1 MSLLRNPP
9 ETQYADTGE
18 GFVAYQTFGQG
29 RDLLFFT
36 DINSNVEV
44 MWEYPAVAQYF
55 DRLSSFTR
63 VTYFDNRGTGVS
75 DPIPYDAITI
85 DNWMDDGR
93 AVLDAAGIEQVALL
107 GDVEGGPT
115 AMLFAATYPHRV
127 SALVLT
133 NAFARWTRAEDY
145 AIGMPAATLD
155 KLMIWLK
162 QNVGKPGYF
171 DALLPSRIN
180 DEQLKTSLARFQRTA
195 VPPGIA
201 SLAFRWYSQVDLR
214 PILAN
219 INVPTLVIAR
229 SDATYH
235 RPAHSR
241 YLAEHISEAKL
252 VELPGADTSPY
263 FEADPEPVLD
273 EIEEFL
279 TGVRARPVSD
289 RTLATVMFTDI
300 VDSTGHAARL
310 GDERWLNLL
319 GDHNRLTRDYLHRY
333 RGIER
338 DTAGDGF
345 LATFDGPTR
354 AVTCAAELQRTM
366 PELGI
371 QIRVGLHTG
380 EVELTGNDIG
390 GIAVHIAARVIDAE
404 PGSGVMVSSTVKDL
418 VVGSGIEFEDRG
430 SHQLKGVPDEWHL
443 YAVSGLP

>member
-9 ETQYADTGE
+9 ETHYADTGG

-55 DRLSSFTR
+55 DRVSSFSR

-75 DPIPYDAITI
+75 DPIPYDVISI

-93 AVLDAAGIEQVALL
+93 AVMDAAGIERAALL
-107 GDVEGGPT
+107 GDTEGGST
-115 AMLFAATYPHRV
+115 AMLFAATYPDRV

-171 DALLPSRIN
+171 DTLLPSRID

-201 SLAFRWYSQVDLR
+201 NLAFRWYSQVDLR

-241 YLAEHISEAKL
+241 YLAEHIPGARL

-338 DTAGDGF
+338 DTSGDGF
-345 LATFDGPTR
+345 VATFDGPTR
-354 AVTCAAELQRTM
+354 AVICAAELQSTM
-366 PELGI
+366 PGLGI
-371 QIRVGLHTG
+371 HIRAGLHTG
-380 EVELTGNDIG
+380 EIELTGDDIG
-390 GIAVHIAARVIDAE
+390 GLAVHIAARVIDAE
-404 PGSGVMVSSTVKDL
+404 SGGEVMVSSTVKDL
-418 VVGSGIEFEDRG
+418 VVGSGIEFEERG
-430 SHQLKGVPDEWHL
+430 SHLLKGVPGDWHL